1 MQDKLKRLIISSIIF
16 ILLFSCGSYPIFANE
31 ENLNTNE
38 LQSSETPQNTN
49 NEEEQEKTDGEKE
62 LENLQNQKKDL
73 ENEITTKEARIG
85 VVEGVLSKTL
95 EEIEVISTK
104 IEEKRME
111 IARIEAEEISLMKFI
126 EVEEKKLEEYTA
138 KYQKEKDMLEK
149 RLVVMY
155 EMGKTKY
162 LDVLLNSEGISDF
175 LSRYYLLTK
184 IEEADLKLVND
195 VKKDKE
201 QTENITKSLKEN
213 KDALEADKDA
223 KEKYEISLSNMEI
236 LKSNKLASLTG
247 EEMALYQEIENY
259 RKEIETIETE
269 IKRVALQNLGKT
281 YIGRFNDLANTRL
294 YYYYIRIWN
303 ENTSN
308 YRNI

>member
-1 MQDKLKRLIISSIIF
+1 MQEKLKRLIISSIIF

-31 ENLNTNE
+31 EGLNTNE
-38 LQSSETPQNTN
+38 LQSPETTENTN
-49 NEEEQEKTDGEKE
+49 NEETQEETDGEKE

-213 KDALEADKDA
+213 KASLEADKDA

-294 YYYYIRIWN
+294 HYYYI
-303 ENTSN
+303 
-308 YRNI
+308 

>member
-1 MQDKLKRLIISSIIF
+1 MQEKLKRLIISSIIF

-31 ENLNTNE
+31 ENLVPNE
-38 LQSSETPQNTN
+38 LQSEQNPESTN
-49 NEEEQEKTDGEKE
+49 NEEEQEKTEGEKE

-73 ENEITTKEARIG
+73 EDEITTKEAQIG

-126 EVEEKKLEEYTA
+126 EVEEKKLEEYTT
-138 KYQKEKDMLEK
+138 KYQKEKEMLEK

-213 KDALEADKDA
+213 KDVLEADKDA

-281 YIGRFNDLANTRL
+281 YIGRFYDLANTRL
-294 YYYYIRIWN
+294 YNYNIRVWN

>member
-38 LQSSETPQNTN
+38 LQSSETPENTN

>member
-1 MQDKLKRLIISSIIF
+1 MQEKLKRLIISSIIF

-31 ENLNTNE
+31 EGLNTNE
-38 LQSSETPQNTN
+38 LQSPETTENTN
-49 NEEEQEKTDGEKE
+49 NEETQEETDGEKE

-73 ENEITTKEARIG
+73 ENEITTKEAQIG

-294 YYYYIRIWN
+294 LYYYIRIWN